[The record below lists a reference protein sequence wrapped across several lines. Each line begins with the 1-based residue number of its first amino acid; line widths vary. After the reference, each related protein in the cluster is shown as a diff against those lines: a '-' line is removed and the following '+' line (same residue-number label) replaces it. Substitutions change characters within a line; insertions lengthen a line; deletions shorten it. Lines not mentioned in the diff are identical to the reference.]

1 MADLIYDASAL
12 GQLAL
17 KTGLVTEAQ
26 LEECWQEIGARS
38 GDAEPLLRA
47 LERRGYLTAWQ
58 SKKLLK
64 GDTFGYFYG
73 GFRVLYKIASGSF
86 GRVFRAEEPQSG
98 RVVAIK
104 VLRNR
109 WSEDQAQ
116 IELFEREGKVGMSLR
131 HPNIVEIIQVNR
143 DPLSGSY
150 YIVMEFVEG
159 GNLRQIL
166 ALRKKF
172 EPIEAVRIIEDAASG
187 LSHAYS
193 RGVTHRDVKLTNIL
207 ISSSGVA
214 KLVDFGL
221 AKVYSAIGGGAAE
234 GDKGART
241 VDYAGLEKA
250 TGVKP
255 GDVRSD
261 IYFLGCVLY
270 ELLAGRSPLEMMR
283 DKHARMQRQR
293 FDNVPP
299 MRPDEV
305 TGPPSLFRLVETM
318 MTMIP
323 AQRYQTPAQL
333 LDAVR
338 AVRRDLE
345 GGAGAGAD
353 RPAGTRSVFVVEG
366 EERLQ
371 NAIRDK
377 LKELGYR
384 VFLSSDPQRALDR
397 FRQQPFDA
405 LVLDAGTTE
414 EEGPL
419 LFERILTEAERLGLA
434 CAGILVLNEDQA
446 AVTEKI
452 KQRPTTAVLV
462 RPGVTLKSL
471 HRKLQELVPTTP
483 P

>member
-17 KTGLVTEAQ
+17 KVGLLTEAQ
-26 LEECWQEIGARS
+26 LEECWQELGARS
-38 GDAEPLLRA
+38 GDAEPLLRT
-47 LERRGYLTAWQ
+47 LERKGYLTAWQ
-58 SKKLLK
+58 SQKLLK
-64 GDTFGYFYG
+64 GETDGYFYG
-73 GFRVLYKIASGSF
+73 GYRVLYKIAAGSF
-86 GRVFRAEEPQSG
+86 GRVYRAEEPQSG

-104 VLRNR
+104 VLRRR
-109 WSEDQAQ
+109 WSEDPDR

-131 HPNIVEIIQVNR
+131 HTNIVEILQVNR
-143 DPLSGSY
+143 DPLTGQY
-150 YIVMEFVEG
+150 YFAMEFVEG

-166 ALRKKF
+166 ALRKRF
-172 EPIEAVRIIEDAASG
+172 EPLEAVRIIEDAAAG
-187 LSHAYS
+187 LAYAYS

-207 ISSSGVA
+207 ISSTGVA

-221 AKVYSAIGGGAAE
+221 AKVYSAMGGAPE
-234 GDKGART
+234 DEKVERT

-270 ELLAGRSPLEMMR
+270 ELLTGRSPLEMMR

-299 MRPDEV
+299 LRSDEV

-318 MTMIP
+318 MAMNA

-345 GGAGAGAD
+345 GGATGD
-353 RPAGTRSVFVVEG
+353 RSGGPKSVFVVEG
-366 EERLQ
+366 ESRLQ
-371 NAIRDK
+371 NAIREK

-384 VFLSSDPQRALDR
+384 VFLAADPQRALDR
-397 FRQQPFDA
+397 FRQQPYDA
-405 LVLDAGTTE
+405 LVVDAGTTE
-414 EEGPL
+414 EDGPL
-419 LFERILTEAERLGLA
+419 VFERILNEADRQGLA
-434 CAGILVLNEDQA
+434 CVGILLLNEDQA
-446 AVTEKI
+446 GVTEQI
-452 KQRPTTAVLV
+452 KQRPNTTVFV

-471 HRKLQELVPTTP
+471 HRKLQELVPTAP
-483 P
+483 PA